1 MGIAKLYGQKTSGID
16 INGIIKNYYVY
27 AGSNVSAGDLVEYIN
42 GVAGQTTETST
53 DTQLSTDS
61 YSGYKISAV
70 KLDDNRI
77 FIAHSRGGDYSLYGI
92 VVTINGATITAGT
105 DTKIDSSYKYT
116 GYVISTQL
124 LSDGNVFI
132 ANSRGGSYYLDCNL
146 VSINGTTITYLKGK
160 QLSTTSN
167 TGSAI
172 STQLLPN
179 GKVFIAHSR
188 DGIYYLYGMIVTIN
202 GTSITHGTDTQ
213 LSTTTYAGAGIST
226 QLLSNGNIFI
236 AHSYDENYKLYGM
249 VVTIN
254 GTSITAGTDTQ
265 LSNTTGK
272 IMRISAQLLL
282 NGNIFIAWGRV
293 SDYAIF
299 YGTVATI
306 NGTSITAGTDTSISG
321 TVDIAITADNS
332 TQLLPNGNVLVVF
345 GAGSGYLCGI
355 IAMISGTVITWN
367 TVTRLNTDV
376 IAYSGYLTVSTQL
389 LSNGNIFV
397 AHLHTGGEYY
407 LYSQI
412 FGIDEE
418 NNVPTN
424 QIKVPT
430 YETQVRKTTTSKFDG
445 IAKTSGVGGTST
457 AHNQQVSIYTLN

>member
-1 MGIAKLYGQKTSGID
+1 MGIGALNYQGVKGGIKLNDVIEEFKYAYKGQE
-16 INGIIKNYYVY
+16 IK
-27 AGSNVSAGDLVEYIN
+27 AGDFVNYIN
-42 GVAGQTTETST
+42 GVAGQTTETSV

-61 YSGYKISAV
+61 YSGYTISAV
-70 KLDDNRI
+70 KLDDNRV

-202 GTSITHGTDTQ
+202 GTTITAGTDTQ

-249 VVTIN
+249 VV
-254 GTSITAGTDTQ
+254 
-265 LSNTTGK
+265 
-272 IMRISAQLLL
+272 
-282 NGNIFIAWGRV
+282 
-293 SDYAIF
+293 
-299 YGTVATI
+299 TI